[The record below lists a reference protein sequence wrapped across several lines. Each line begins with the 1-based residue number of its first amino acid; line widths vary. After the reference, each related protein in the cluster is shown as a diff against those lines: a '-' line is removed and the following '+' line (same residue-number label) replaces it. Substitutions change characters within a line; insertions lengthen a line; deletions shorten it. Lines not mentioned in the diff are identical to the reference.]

1 MLPIVDKGV
10 TFIAKVVGDYDEMS
24 DGEEVREFFEE

>member
-1 MLPIVDKGV
+1 MFPIVDKGV
-10 TFIAKVVGDYDEMS
+10 TFIAKVVGDHDEVS